1 MKTTLNSLLFIL
13 FFAPALIFAQ
23 NSVTGTVTE
32 QSTSLPLPGVN
43 IIIQGTSS
51 GAATDFDGNYLI
63 NVNTGDVL
71 VFSYVGYVTQEI
83 AYNGQSTIDVQLLE
97 DAAQLDEVIVIGY
110 GTTTKKDATGSV
122 DVVTAKDFN
131 VAVISP
137 DQLLQGKAA
146 GVRITNNGG
155 APDSAPNIRIR
166 GGSSLSGNNSP
177 LIVIDGVPLDNG
189 GIAGVGN
196 PLSLINPNDIE
207 SFSILKDASA
217 TAIYGSRA
225 SNGVLII
232 TTKKGTSGDVK
243 YNFSARTSISDI
255 RATNQ
260 VKVMDGNSFVRFVRE
275 YYPDD
280 LGVLGVPVGS
290 VVTDEPVSQI
300 ISTPNGNRA
309 IYNTD
314 WQNAIFRAA
323 ITNDYNFSVRANL
336 LDRIPIRASV
346 GYNDT
351 EGVVKTNDYE
361 RLTASL
367 RLTPKFLDDHLK
379 IDFNA
384 KGTFVDKNAVDEG
397 GALGGAVSMDPTKP
411 IYDSNSVYGGFYQQ
425 FLAPD
430 NPNNPN
436 AKAGATNPLA
446 VLLQR
451 SRPEKVNRLLANLG
465 LDYKF
470 HFLPELRAVVN
481 LGLEASRAKIKETF
495 SDNALNSYTRISSA
509 DLNNPLD
516 DGTYILQPG
525 ITFAE
530 EQHITNVTSESYLI
544 YRKEFDDSF
553 INNFDIQA
561 GYSYQNFKN
570 DGNKDEFKSDPNNP
584 NDPNDPQPDDAVA
597 GIDYDLDNDG
607 ITGDRVPN
615 IDDKNLNNRYFN
627 ELNLQS
633 FFGRSNINLGD
644 RYLIT
649 VSFRA
654 DGSSFFTE
662 ENRWG
667 YFPAAAI
674 AWKLKEESFIKNV
687 NFINDVKIRLGWG
700 ETGQQDISG
709 QVGFYPSIPL
719 FEIGSPESQ
728 YIQGVTLYN
737 AKEFNPELTWEKTTT
752 YNAGI
757 DFDFFTN
764 SFLSG
769 AFDIFKRETTDL
781 LAVTDVPPG
790 QALTDALIQNVGST
804 DSKGFE
810 LSLNLNPVQNED
822 VNLSLNGNLSYNITE
837 VTDLNGLDK
846 ISTGDN
852 LPIGTGNFLFRHAVG
867 EEAGS
872 AFVHKQIYDAS
883 GSPVFGA
890 FVDLNGDGSI
900 TEDDRYYRAIQ
911 PNWTFGFG
919 LNLNYK
925 NWDLSASFRGQLDGE
940 IYNSRKLTRG
950 DIENVLSF
958 DGNSFNNTLDFYEG
972 AADLSFTDIVD
983 PIQYSDYF
991 LENASFLRCENI
1003 AIGHTLK
1010 DLFKDMTF
1018 KVYCAINNP
1027 FLVTNYSGQDPENF
1041 SGIDDNFYPRP
1052 TVYNLGVNI
1061 DF

>member
-1 MKTTLNSLLFIL
+1 MKTTLNSLLVIL

-83 AYNGQSTIDVQLLE
+83 AYNGQSTIDVQFLE

-146 GVRITNNGG
+146 GVRITNAGG
-155 APDSAPNIRIR
+155 QPDAAPNIRIR

-189 GIAGVGN
+189 SIAGVGN

-232 TTKKGTSGDVK
+232 TTKKGTSGETK
-243 YNFSARTSISDI
+243 FNFSARTSISNINKSDQI
-255 RATNQ
+255 A
-260 VKVMDGNSFVRFVRE
+260 VMDGKDFLRFANF
-275 YYPDD
+275 YFNDD
-280 LGVLGVPVGS
+280 IGTIGVPLGS
-290 VVTDEPVSQI
+290 VETDQPFRI
-300 ISTPNGNRA
+300 FSTPEGDRA
-309 IYNTD
+309 VYNTD
-314 WQNAIFRAA
+314 WQDAIYRSA
-323 ITNDYNFSVRANL
+323 ITQDYNFGVRTNL
-336 LDRIPIRASV
+336 LEKIPFRASI
-346 GYNDT
+346 GYNET

-361 RLTASL
+361 RVTGSL
-367 RLTPKFLDDHLK
+367 RLTPKFFDDHLK

-384 KGTFVDKNAVDEG
+384 KGTLVDKNAVDEG
-397 GALGGAVSMDPTKP
+397 GAIGGAISMDPTKP
-411 IYDSNSVYGGFYQQ
+411 IYDSNSIFGGYYQQ
-425 FLAPD
+425 LQSPN
-430 NPNNPN
+430 NPNDPN
-436 AKAGATNPLA
+436 AKAGAGNPLG

-451 SRPEKVNRLLANLG
+451 TRPEKVQRLLGNIE

-470 HFLPELRAVVN
+470 HFLPELRGVVN
-481 LGLEASRAKIKETF
+481 LGLEASRADIKERF
-495 SDNALNSYTRISSA
+495 SNNAINAYALVPDTNVPA
-509 DLNNPLD
+509 
-516 DGTYILQPG
+516 GTYVFNPG
-525 ITFAE
+525 LSYAE
-530 EQHITNVTSESYLI
+530 RQHITNTTMESYLV
-544 YRKEFDDSF
+544 YRKEFDDLF
-553 INNFDIQA
+553 INNFDVQA

-570 DGNKDEFKSDPNNP
+570 DGNKDEFENDPVTGLRIPNVDPLNPNN
-584 NDPNDPQPDDAVA
+584 
-597 GIDYDLDNDG
+597 
-607 ITGDRVPN
+607 RF
-615 IDDKNLNNRYFN
+615 FN

-633 FFGRSNINLGD
+633 FFGRTNINLGD

-719 FEIGSPESQ
+719 FQIGSPESQ
-728 YIQGVTLYN
+728 YITGVNLYN
-737 AKEFNPELTWEKTTT
+737 AKEFNPDLTWEKTTT
-752 YNAGI
+752 YNAGV
-757 DFDFFTN
+757 DFDFFSN

-769 AFDIFKRETTDL
+769 AFDIYKRETTDL
-781 LAVTDVPPG
+781 LVVTNVPPG
-790 QALTDALIQNVGST
+790 QALSDQVIQNVGST
-804 DSKGFE
+804 ESKGFE
-810 LSLNLNPVQNED
+810 LNLNLNPIQNED
-822 VNLSLNGNLSYNITE
+822 FDLSLTGNLSYNFTE
-837 VTDLNGLDK
+837 VTDLKGVEQINAPDGGLA
-846 ISTGDN
+846 
-852 LPIGTGNFLFRHAVG
+852 IGTGNILLRHALG
-867 EEAGS
+867 EQAGS
-872 AFVHKQIYDAS
+872 AWVLKQVYDADGDPIL
-883 GSPVFGA
+883 GSFA
-890 FVDLNGDGSI
+890 DLNGDNRI
-900 TEDDRYYRAIQ
+900 TEEDRYYRAIQ

-919 LNLNYK
+919 FNMNYK
-925 NWDLSASFRGQLDGE
+925 KWDLSASFRGQLDGE
-940 IYNSRKLTRG
+940 IYNSRKLTHG
-950 DIENVLSF
+950 AIDNAKSL
-958 DGNSFNNTLDFYEG
+958 DGTFFVNSLNFFNGEANPV
-972 AADLSFTDIVD
+972 FTDILD
-983 PIQYSDYF
+983 PVQYSDYF
-991 LENASFLRCENI
+991 IEGASFLRCENI
-1003 AIGHTLK
+1003 VLGHTLTNVLK
-1010 DLFKDMTF
+1010 NATLKIYGA
-1018 KVYCAINNP
+1018 VNNP
-1027 FLVTNYSGQDPENF
+1027 FLITNYSGQDPENF
-1041 SGIDDNFYPRP
+1041 TGIDNNFYPRP